1 MVEEKNIMFE
11 NIKVITFNIRLA
23 TIYDGIN
30 YFDNRFPKI
39 IEFLKKEQP
48 DIIGFQ
54 EADDH
59 IRDTL
64 KNNVTDYVLIGSGRE
79 KNYSGE
85 TAPIGYK
92 KDKFDLIKFE
102 QLWLSNTPDIPGSRY
117 EGDQSECPRVMTAA
131 LLKMKGNTAPFW
143 FINTHLDHLGEGARL
158 LGSLQIMRFIQEK
171 KHRVILTGDFNAEP
185 NSIEV
190 KAITENEKCSLLDC
204 TAGLGKTFHNFT
216 DTPLSKIDYIFTSFN
231 CDISKSIVY
240 PDEAINGVYLS
251 DHRPVGAVI
260 EVE

>member
-1 MVEEKNIMFE
+1 MSES
-11 NIKVITFNIRLA
+11 IKVITFNLR
-23 TIYDGIN
+23 YSNKNDGIN

-102 QLWLSNTPDIPGSRY
+102 QLWLSDTPDVPGSRY

-131 LLKMKGNTAPFW
+131 LLKMKGNTSPFW
-143 FINTHLDHLGEGARL
+143 FINTHLDHWGEGARL

-190 KAITENEKCSLLDC
+190 KAITENEKYSLLDC
-204 TAGLGKTFHNFT
+204 TAELGKTFHNFT

-240 PDEAINGVYLS
+240 HDEPINGVYLS
-251 DHRPVGAVI
+251 DHRPVGAII

>member
-1 MVEEKNIMFE
+1 MSES
-11 NIKVITFNIRLA
+11 IKVITFNLR
-23 TIYDGIN
+23 YSNKNDGIN
-30 YFDNRFPKI
+30 YFDYRLPRI
-39 IEFLKKEQP
+39 IEFLGTESP
-48 DIIGFQ
+48 DIVGFQ
-54 EADDH
+54 EVDDH
-59 IRDTL
+59 MKDVLKKNLCDYILMGCGRDC
-64 KNNVTDYVLIGSGRE
+64 
-79 KNYSGE
+79 NYSGE
-85 TAPIGYK
+85 ASLIGYR

-102 QLWLSNTPDIPGSRY
+102 QLWLSDTPDVPGSRY

-131 LLKMKGNTAPFW
+131 LLKMKGNTSPFW
-143 FINTHLDHLGEGARL
+143 FINTHLDHWGEGARL

-171 KHRVILTGDFNAEP
+171 KQPVILIGDFNAEP
-185 NSIEV
+185 NSVEI
-190 KAITENEKCSLLDC
+190 KAITENESCPLLDC